1 MVKVGLSE
9 QEINQLLDDEF
20 AGWQMASEER
30 LKKVIV
36 KAITANNEKVAEDV
50 KKVIAG
56 FFQTI

>member
-9 QEINQLLDDEF
+9 QEIYQLLSDELT
-20 AGWQMASEER
+20 GWQTASEER
-30 LKKVIV
+30 LKNVIV
-36 KAITANNEKVAEDV
+36 RAIARNNEKVAEDV